1 MMNEMQFPE
10 WENAQSPQMFNRMLG
25 RGGATPFMGGGAY
38 AQEQQ
43 MPQVTG
49 PFAAQKQRLFDQM
62 NQMGPSAPQNSGVFG
77 DPGGFK
83 QNGGINPGGMFDGR
97 GPGPGGYGAGN
108 PAPPENY
115 LQTLYQDSGMR
126 TPPSGP
132 AGGIGMGGP
141 EGLPFPPKANG
152 GINPGGMYD
161 NRGSG
166 DSPYRDM
173 DYGGGGWDNP
183 KPADTDI
190 RQTGGFNLQQPMA
203 PKYQHPAQYYQNP
216 PRFSAARQQQTPNM
230 IGNQQR
236 QMHGPAAGPQAPQQR
251 MSAGKPDMN
260 TQYKNTAPQ
269 NPNPSMGYGA
279 SPFKWK
285 V

>member
-1 MMNEMQFPE
+1 M
-10 WENAQSPQMFNRMLG
+10 ASL
-25 RGGATPFMGGGAY
+25 
-38 AQEQQ
+38 
-43 MPQVTG
+43 
-49 PFAAQKQRLFDQM
+49 LDQM
-62 NQMGPSAPQNSGVFG
+62 VKMSPPAVGGVQSQYGGVYRDPISG
-77 DPGGFK
+77 DPK
-83 QNGGINPGGMFDGR
+83 NGGINPGGMFDGR

-183 KPADTDI
+183 KPAETDI

-216 PRFSAARQQQTPNM
+216 PRFSAARQQQKTPNM